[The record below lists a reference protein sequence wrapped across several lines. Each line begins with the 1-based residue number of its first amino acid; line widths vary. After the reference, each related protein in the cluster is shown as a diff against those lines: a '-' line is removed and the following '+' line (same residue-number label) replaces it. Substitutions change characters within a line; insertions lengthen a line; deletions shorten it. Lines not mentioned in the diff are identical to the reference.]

1 MAYTIT
7 NTSGSTSY
15 TVADGHLDAAD
26 LDLVLVGRGYV
37 GYGNTLNLNFLKL
50 LENFSNTSPPARP
63 VTGQLWYDSLNAAL
77 KVYNGTSFVSTNY
90 FNFNDETIGGIRFYN
105 SSISGQINNANIN
118 IVPNGAGATVVSNLA
133 ITGTSTGK
141 LLYTAANGIVQST
154 TMSYTTSG
162 DTLTVTNI
170 NGTAFAG
177 TSGSFNIASITGNA
191 TIGNAVVSTA
201 VYSPS
206 YFYANGLSFSSSNY
220 GNTQVAAFL
229 AANPQAGTYG
239 NTQVAAYLPIYSG
252 NSNAAFFTGNGY
264 YLTGMTSY
272 SYSNSNVA
280 AYLPTYSG
288 NLSAGNLSAGNLSA
302 GNVKTTNG
310 VFWSNGVSYN
320 KNTTTKGL
328 SIILSMIFGG

>member
-90 FNFNDETIGGIRFYN
+90 FNFNDETIGGLRFYN

-206 YFYANGLSFSSSNY
+206 YFYANGRSFSSSN
-220 GNTQVAAFL
+220 
-229 AANPQAGTYG
+229 YG

-288 NLSAGNLSAGNLSA
+288 NLSAGNVKTTNDLSA

-320 KNTTTKGL
+320 NNTTTKGL